1 MQRHDTWVKG
11 PSGLI
16 KIGRIRKHF
25 RFELL
30 EVENVLHE

>member
-1 MQRHDTWVKG
+1 MQRGDAWVKG

-16 KIGRIRKHF
+16 NRGRMRKSF